1 MSINALYASFWFGS
15 CTARMRFDVTA
26 TPQPIQQQE
35 HLLHELVHVIQ
46 WRLPGPDR
54 FFSYA
59 NGLECFGYQQ
69 RPLEAMAYD
78 AETAFA
84 SSTASFNVEKL
95 VAEKL
100 NS

>member
-1 MSINALYASFWFGS
+1 MSLFTLFNGA
-15 CTARMRFDVTA
+15 C
-26 TPQPIQQQE
+26 
-35 HLLHELVHVIQ
+35 
-46 WRLPGPDR
+46 PDR
-54 FFSYA
+54 IVFFSYA